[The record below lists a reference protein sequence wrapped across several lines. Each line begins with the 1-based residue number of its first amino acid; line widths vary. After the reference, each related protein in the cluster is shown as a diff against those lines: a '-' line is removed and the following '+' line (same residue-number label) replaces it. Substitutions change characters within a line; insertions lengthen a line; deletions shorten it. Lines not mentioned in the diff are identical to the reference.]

1 MVKHLHEGTSPGRVR
16 GTDLSRRPGLVQ
28 FLYDIAKAA
37 FGAAVMAGCLR
48 GETGSILVSL
58 LFSLFIVLAALHLEK
73 KNSN

>member
-1 MVKHLHEGTSPGRVR
+1 M
-16 GTDLSRRPGLVQ
+16 VQ